1 MAVTYTCNRKRKDN
15 TILPT
20 DLFQIILLSVSL
32 CTVCMQCLRR
42 PEEGVRC
49 PRTGVI
55 DGVSHHMVLG
65 IESGSFGRAA
75 IALNR

>member
-42 PEEGVRC
+42 PEEGVRF
-49 PRTGVI
+49 PLELELQVV
-55 DGVSHHMVLG
+55 VSPHVGGWVKRSHLTT
-65 IESGSFGRAA
+65 E
-75 IALNR
+75 LPL